1 LSTAFQR
8 TLKFS
13 FLFLQKKVM
22 LEMVMVARGLPSRAS
37 KKAWQNDDKREAGA
51 VFSRPE
57 GGGKHKKRFKA
68 MGGVKGRLGRPKG

>member
-1 LSTAFQR
+1 
-8 TLKFS
+8 
-13 FLFLQKKVM
+13 
-22 LEMVMVARGLPSRAS
+22 MVMVARGLPSRAS

-68 MGGVKGRLGRPKG
+68 MGGVKGRVGRPKRAPWWAAKGGLAATRAWGALRRD

>member
-1 LSTAFQR
+1 
-8 TLKFS
+8 
-13 FLFLQKKVM
+13 M

-68 MGGVKGRLGRPKG
+68 MGGVKGRLGRPKRAP

>member
-1 LSTAFQR
+1 
-8 TLKFS
+8 
-13 FLFLQKKVM
+13 M

-68 MGGVKGRLGRPKG
+68 MVERQRQYTSLPQARACSKAVYNYY